1 NLSERGFK
9 RYSGKQPC
17 PHYEANKGQRNK
29 MKKKRLIDFIE
40 NIDFNIA
47 CIKLFLNKNAK
58 KQLVDECVKDF
69 LNEKTK

>member
-1 NLSERGFK
+1 
-9 RYSGKQPC
+9 
-17 PHYEANKGQRNK
+17 